1 MTGFFMSVIGF
12 SFTNESHVARRAIA
26 PSQID
31 LLFLA
36 WGVIDDSSESLS
48 RVHQQVL
55 EDRAQAECR
64 EKSERANDQND
75 GNQQACEQWR
85 GHRERAGGL
94 RDMFL
99 PHQASGDRQHGN
111 YHEKP

>member
-1 MTGFFMSVIGF
+1 MSVIGF
-12 SFTNESHVARRAIA
+12 NFTNESHVARRAMA

-36 WGVIDDSSESLS
+36 WGVMDDSLESLS

-64 EKSERANDQND
+64 EKCQCADN
-75 GNQQACEQWR
+75 
-85 GHRERAGGL
+85 
-94 RDMFL
+94 
-99 PHQASGDRQHGN
+99 
-111 YHEKP
+111 